1 MSNEIKNIVFDFNGV
16 ISKSNKKEILN
27 KLNFQDVCNLVCYS
41 FSFLT
46 KSGFRNAVARAYDG
60 LMLGKHSTETF
71 YSLFDYEHPNKSN
84 TVEKIIDNYISSMR
98 TRQGLLSL
106 IDNLRA
112 NGLRVFILSNSIP
125 ETEIMIKSNEIS
137 SHFDGVYCSSEHGL
151 IKPERDVFEDACKLW
166 GILPEES
173 IFVDDKKENAKGA
186 KSAGF
191 KKAYHLT
198 NENEIIEK
206 VSECVL

>member
-1 MSNEIKNIVFDFNGV
+1 
-16 ISKSNKKEILN
+16 
-27 KLNFQDVCNLVCYS
+27 
-41 FSFLT
+41 
-46 KSGFRNAVARAYDG
+46 
-60 LMLGKHSTETF
+60 
-71 YSLFDYEHPNKSN
+71 
-84 TVEKIIDNYISSMR
+84 
-98 TRQGLLSL
+98 LSL